1 MTRVPD
7 ARPALIL
14 ASSSPRRANLLGLLD
29 VAFTV
34 VPADVDETRDADEAP
49 DAYVERLALAK
60 AAAVA
65 TSHPDATVIGA
76 DTTVAVDGHV
86 LGKPVDDVD
95 AERML
100 RLLSGRAHTVLTG
113 VAVRANGR
121 SASAV
126 ETTEVTFVT
135 LSDADI
141 RWYVGTGEPFG
152 KAGGYGVQGAGGIFV
167 ASLRGN
173 LHNVVGLPL
182 ITMRT
187 LLRDVG
193 VELQPGA

>member
-1 MTRVPD
+1 MPD

-113 VAVRANGR
+113 VAVRANDR